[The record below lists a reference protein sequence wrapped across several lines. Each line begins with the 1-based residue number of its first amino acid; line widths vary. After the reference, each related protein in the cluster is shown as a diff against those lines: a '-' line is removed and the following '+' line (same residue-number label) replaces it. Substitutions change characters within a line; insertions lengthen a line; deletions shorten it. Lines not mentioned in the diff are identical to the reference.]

1 MSRNHARLDRKRWAA
16 VRWHVLN
23 RDGWRCRE
31 CGRPGRLECHHVVAL
46 ERGGAPFDVDNA
58 IALCRGCHLAE
69 HADERDRLHPDRAAW
84 RAYLRGDM
92 K

>member
-1 MSRNHARLDRKRWAA
+1 MSRYHQLLDARRWTLTRRQ
-16 VRWHVLN
+16 VFD

-31 CGRPGRLECHHVVAL
+31 CGKAGRLECHHVVAL
-46 ERGGAPFDVDNA
+46 ERGGAPFEVDNV

-84 RAYLRGDM
+84 RAYFRGDM
-92 K
+92 E